1 MKESVLYSGCFLLNR
16 DRLCEV
22 TWFVDIA
29 AARDGGIVS
38 EQLKRHDRQQRQQE
52 FIRLRYHD
60 DMVDVLLKLRI
71 AFCRDADDDSVT
83 CLDFLD
89 IRQRLLV
96 DALLR
101 RQSDDRHAFDD
112 ADMTDVRAL
121 IDHDPRLCLGRHND
135 NVETLEFSI
144 DDTGL
149 FATIQINPDDTDAL
163 SLRARVLRGDVD
175 QASFGFEE
183 SSVEYTDLPDGRV
196 RRTIRKISKL
206 WEVSVCTFPAY
217 EQTYVSARSASGD
230 ALRRSVLEHRKTKL
244 KRRLKH
250 HGKK

>member
-1 MKESVLYSGCFLLNR
+1 MPDKAFRSRRTEFRAADPAEGQPMTLSGYFVVFGQPYYI
-16 DRLCEV
+16 DDWCEEV
-22 TWFVDIA
+22 V
-29 AARDGGIVS
+29 
-38 EQLKRHDRQQRQQE
+38 
-52 FIRLRYHD
+52 
-60 DMVDVLLKLRI
+60 
-71 AFCRDADDDSVT
+71 
-83 CLDFLD
+83 
-89 IRQRLLV
+89 
-96 DALLR
+96 
-101 RQSDDRHAFDD
+101 DRHAFDD

-149 FATIQINPDDTDAL
+149 FANIQINPDDTDAL

-250 HGKK
+250 YGKK